1 MSIIAKLTEKKDF
14 SASESKIADYIIE
27 NKEEI
32 LHLTIR
38 ELAKTTYTGASTVMR
53 VIKKIYDGSFS
64 DFKVDLAYELQN
76 MMSKGNNKILFQIK
90 KQETAF
96 SVMEKIASV
105 EKDTINRTK
114 LLLNYQQI
122 ERITKLINK
131 ATIIYIF
138 ADGINEQI
146 GHEFKYMMA
155 RIGKAVEIATDNFWV
170 ALNCLSESANP
181 LAIYVNHREH
191 NVQLLEKIR
200 LNHKIAIP
208 GIAVTGYINSTFE
221 TCCKEVITIP
231 TGVSYS
237 DLAPVIYTTAIRYV
251 LNTLV
256 GCVIASNHELSMDK
270 LIDYTELSQ
279 TVK

>member
-105 EKDTINRTK
+105 EKDTIDRTK

-181 LAIYVNHREH
+181 LAIYVNHRE
-191 NVQLLEKIR
+191 
-200 LNHKIAIP
+200 
-208 GIAVTGYINSTFE
+208 
-221 TCCKEVITIP
+221 EVITIP

>member
-32 LHLTIR
+32 LHL
-38 ELAKTTYTGASTVMR
+38 TTYTGASTVMR

-105 EKDTINRTK
+105 EKDTIDRTK

-191 NVQLLEKIR
+191 NREDKI
-200 LNHKIAIP
+200 K
-208 GIAVTGYINSTFE
+208 S
-221 TCCKEVITIP
+221 
-231 TGVSYS
+231 
-237 DLAPVIYTTAIRYV
+237 
-251 LNTLV
+251 
-256 GCVIASNHELSMDK
+256 
-270 LIDYTELSQ
+270 
-279 TVK
+279 